1 MKLVEMK
8 LELKKLQTQIDE
20 ITLDDKGEKREDVT
34 MEEYGKVQGFL
45 DQQDELVN
53 MIKTEERMEKSRE
66 ELREPVEEPVTK
78 GTPVEDNTRGFRT
91 FGDYIQ
97 AVMLAG
103 MPRGEVLAKN
113 SLGEEMR
120 SGYVHPLLME
130 ERDISGMSES
140 LPQDGGYL
148 VQTQYVDELLKK
160 TYNTGVLAGKC
171 RKFKIGPKS
180 NSLKIP
186 GIDETSRVDGS
197 RWGGIR
203 AYWQEEASEKEK
215 SAPKFRIINLQLNK
229 LVGLCYLTDEL
240 IQDTTALA
248 SLINETFAKEF
259 AFKMDDA
266 IINGNGVG
274 QPLGLLSCNALVSVA
289 KETGQVAKT
298 FLAENVENMYARMF
312 APNLSNAVWYIN
324 QDVWPQI
331 FQLHHAVGT
340 AGVPLF
346 IPGGGINKAPN
357 GTLLGRPIQPIEHC
371 QTLGTKGD
379 VYFADLS
386 EYLLADKGAMEG
398 ASSIHV
404 RFIYDEQVL
413 RFVYRL
419 DGQPAWSAALTPYKG
434 SNTQSPF
441 IALDVRS

>member
-34 MEEYGKVQGFL
+34 MEEYGKVQGLL

-78 GTPVEDNTRGFRT
+78 ETPVEDNTKGFRT

-103 MPRGEVLAKN
+103 MPRGHVVTKN
-113 SLGEEMR
+113 SIGEEMR
-120 SGYVHPLLME
+120 SGYVHPYLT
-130 ERDISGMSES
+130 ERAASGMSES

-148 VQTQYVDELLKK
+148 VQTQYVDELMKK
-160 TYNTGVLAGKC
+160 VYQTGVLAGKC
-171 RKFKIGPKS
+171 RKFKIGPNA

-186 GIDETSRVDGS
+186 GIDETSRADGS

-203 AYWQEEASEKEK
+203 AYWQEEASEKTK
-215 SAPKFRIINLQLNK
+215 SAPKFRVINLQLNK
-229 LVGLCYLTDEL
+229 LVGLCYATDEL
-240 IQDTTALA
+240 VQDTTALA

-259 AFKMDDA
+259 AFKIDDA
-266 IINGNGVG
+266 IINGTGVG
-274 QPLGLLSCNALVSVA
+274 QPLGLLNCNALVAVA
-289 KETGQVAKT
+289 KETGQAATT
-298 FLAENVENMYARMF
+298 FLAENVEKMYARMWG
-312 APNLSNAVWYIN
+312 PSLGNSTWYIN
-324 QDVWPQI
+324 QDVWPAI

-346 IPGGGINKAPN
+346 VPAGGINKSPN

-386 EYLLADKGAMEG
+386 EYLLADKGGLEG

-404 RFIYDEQVL
+404 RFIYDELTL

-434 SNTQSPF
+434 SNTQSPY
-441 IALDVRS
+441 IALAVRS